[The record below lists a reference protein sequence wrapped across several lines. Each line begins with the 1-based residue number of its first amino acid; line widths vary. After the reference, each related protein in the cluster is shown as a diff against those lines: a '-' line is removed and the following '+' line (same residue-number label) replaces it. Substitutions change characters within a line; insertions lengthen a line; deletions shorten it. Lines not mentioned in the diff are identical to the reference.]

1 MLPSIKAVIFDMDG
15 VLIDAK
21 DWHYEAL
28 NKALSLFG
36 MEITRY
42 DHLVTY
48 DGLPTMRKL
57 EMLSME
63 RGLPVDLHEFIN
75 ELKQQF
81 TLEMAY
87 NLCKPIFIHQYALAK
102 LKKSGYHIAVCSNSV
117 RDSIDLMMKK
127 SDLYQFL
134 DFFLSNQDVENGK
147 PDPEIYIKAMG
158 MLELSPN
165 ECLVIEDNPNG
176 IAAAR
181 GSGAFVMEVSTVE
194 EVNYENIKKYIEII
208 ESSEVESSEVKC
220 EEQSV

>member
-36 MEITRY
+36 MEISRY

-57 EMLSME
+57 EMLSLE
-63 RGLPVDLHEFIN
+63 RGLPLDLHEFLN
-75 ELKQQF
+75 ELKQQY

-87 NLCKPIFIHQYALAK
+87 NRCKPIFIHQYALAELRK
-102 LKKSGYHIAVCSNSV
+102 AGYHIAVCSNSV

-134 DFFLSNQDVENGK
+134 DFFLSNQDVENPK
-147 PDPEIYIKAMG
+147 PSPEIYTMAMDKLG
-158 MLELSPN
+158 LSPN
-165 ECLVIEDNPNG
+165 ECLIVEDNPNG

-181 GSGAFVMEVSTVE
+181 ASGAFVMEVTSVE
-194 EVNYENIKKYIEII
+194 EVNYENIMKHVELTT
-208 ESSEVESSEVKC
+208 SSTNNVHEMKSL
-220 EEQSV
+220 

>member
-28 NKALSLFG
+28 NEALSLFA
-36 MEITRY
+36 MEISRY

-57 EMLSME
+57 EMLSLE

-81 TLEMAY
+81 TLAMAY
-87 NLCKPIFIHQYALAK
+87 NRCKPNFIHQYALAQ
-102 LKKSGYHIAVCSNSV
+102 LKKSGYQIAVCSNSV

-134 DFFLSNQDVENGK
+134 DFFLSNQDVVNPK
-147 PDPEIYIKAMG
+147 PSPEIYLKAMDK
-158 MLELSPN
+158 LALSPK
-165 ECLVIEDNPNG
+165 ECLIVEDNPNG

-181 GSGAFVMEVSTVE
+181 ASGAFVMEVSSVE
-194 EVNYENIKKYIEII
+194 EVNFDNIKKHVEMSIN
-208 ESSEVESSEVKC
+208 SSEILEV
-220 EEQSV
+220 QGI